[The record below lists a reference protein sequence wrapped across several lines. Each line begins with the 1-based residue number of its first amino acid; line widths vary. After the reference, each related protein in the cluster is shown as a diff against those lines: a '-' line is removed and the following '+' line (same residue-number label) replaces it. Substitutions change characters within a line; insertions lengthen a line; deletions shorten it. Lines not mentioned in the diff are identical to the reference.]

1 MSIIRYADDFVFIHR
16 DKDIVE
22 KAQTVISDWLA
33 EVGLELKPSK
43 TRIAHTIENLDGKA
57 GFDFLGCEIGQYR
70 DETAN
75 LGHKTI
81 IKPSKDEAKRHLA
94 KVGEVI
100 ERHKGTNQIPLI
112 SKLNPIIKG

>member
-1 MSIIRYADDFVFIHR
+1 MSIIRYADDFVVIHR

-57 GFDFLGCEIGQYR
+57 GLDFLGCEISQYR